1 MAAKERRP
9 KSANGNGGA
18 SKRADG
24 TWQWRISLPDGRR
37 IYGYGKDQ
45 AEARRRC
52 LEKAA
57 LAEQG
62 VDYTKSRQ
70 KVSDYFAWWLA
81 DVAAPR
87 CSPKTLRTYS
97 DLVRL
102 HIVPELG
109 RIDVGKLTAQHIQTF
124 LRKKEL
130 ERKYSPEQV
139 EALVRERE
147 RAGNLSPE
155 QRQALRRE
163 KEQERKHSP
172 RTVAHIQ
179 GVLRTALND
188 GVRLGV
194 LARNVAALTD
204 PPRRHTVERE
214 PLTAEEARALLA
226 AAESDRLAAL
236 YRLALTPGLRRGE
249 LLGLRWQDV
258 DLDAGRLRVVRTLQ
272 RVNGVIVVKEPKTE
286 RSRRTL
292 SLGPAAVAALRAH
305 RDRQEFERKA
315 AGTRWRESGH
325 VFTTTIGTTI
335 DPDRLN
341 KGYKALL
348 KRAGLRDQR
357 FHDLRHTAATL
368 MLRDGLPVHEVSA
381 VLGHSQTSTTLNVY
395 SHVLP
400 GAHERAAAAMDRLL
414 G

>member
-1 MAAKERRP
+1 MATKQRRS

-24 TWQWRISLPDGRR
+24 TWQWRVSLPDGRR
-37 IYGYGKDQ
+37 VYGYGKDQ
-45 AEARRRC
+45 GEARRRC
-52 LEKAA
+52 LGKVA
-57 LAEQG
+57 LADQG

-70 KVSDYFAWWLA
+70 KVSDYFDWWLA

-87 CSPKTLRTYS
+87 CSPKTHRTYS
-97 DLVRL
+97 DLIRL
-102 HIVPELG
+102 HIAPELG
-109 RIDVGKLTAQHIQTF
+109 RLDVGKLSAPQVQS
-124 LRKKEL
+124 LLLKKERDGL
-130 ERKYSPEQV
+130 
-139 EALVRERE
+139 
-147 RAGNLSPE
+147 
-155 QRQALRRE
+155 
-163 KEQERKHSP
+163 SP
-172 RTVAHIQ
+172 RTVAHIR

-188 GVRLGV
+188 GVRMGV

-204 PPRRHTVERE
+204 PPRRGAIERE
-214 PLTAEEARALLA
+214 PFTAEEARVLLA
-226 AAESDRLAAL
+226 AAETDRLAAL
-236 YRLALTPGLRRGE
+236 YRLALTLGLRRGE
-249 LLGLRWQDV
+249 LLGLRWGDM
-258 DLDAGRLRVVRTLQ
+258 DLDAGRLRVTRTLQ
-272 RVNGVIVVKEPKTE
+272 RVNGAIVSKEPKTE

-292 SLGPAAVAALRAH
+292 SLGPAVVAALRAH
-305 RDRQEFERKA
+305 RDRQAWERRA
-315 AGTRWRESGH
+315 AGARWRESGH

-341 KGYKALL
+341 KHYKALL
-348 KRAGLRDQR
+348 KRADLRDRR

-400 GAHERAAAAMDRLL
+400 GGNDRAAAAMDRLL

>member
-1 MAAKERRP
+1 MATKERRP

-24 TWQWRISLPDGRR
+24 TWQWRVSLPDGRR
-37 IYGYGKDQ
+37 ISGYGKDQ
-45 AEARRRC
+45 AEAKRRC
-52 LEKAA
+52 LEKVA

-62 VDYTKSRQ
+62 IDYRAAKQ
-70 KVSDYFAWWLA
+70 KVSDFFVWWLA

-87 CSPKTLRTYS
+87 CSAKTHRTYS

-102 HIVPELG
+102 HIAPELG
-109 RIDVGKLTAQHIQTF
+109 RLDVGKLSAPQVQSL
-124 LRKKEL
+124 LRKKERDGL
-130 ERKYSPEQV
+130 
-139 EALVRERE
+139 
-147 RAGNLSPE
+147 
-155 QRQALRRE
+155 
-163 KEQERKHSP
+163 SP
-172 RTVAHIQ
+172 RTVAHIR

-188 GVRLGV
+188 GVRMGM

-204 PPRRHTVERE
+204 SPRRHTIERE
-214 PLTAEEARALLA
+214 PFTAEEARALLA

-236 YRLALTPGLRRGE
+236 YRLALTLGLRRGE
-249 LLGLRWQDV
+249 LLGLRWADV
-258 DLDAGRLRVVRTLQ
+258 DLDAGRLRVARTLQ
-272 RVNGVIVVKEPKTE
+272 RVNGEIALKEPKTE

-305 RDRQEFERKA
+305 RDRQAWERKA
-315 AGTRWRESGH
+315 AGDRWRDSGM

-341 KGYKALL
+341 KHYKALL
-348 KRAGLRDQR
+348 ARAGLREQR

-395 SHVLP
+395 AHVLP
-400 GAHERAAAAMDRLL
+400 GAHVRAAAAMDRLL